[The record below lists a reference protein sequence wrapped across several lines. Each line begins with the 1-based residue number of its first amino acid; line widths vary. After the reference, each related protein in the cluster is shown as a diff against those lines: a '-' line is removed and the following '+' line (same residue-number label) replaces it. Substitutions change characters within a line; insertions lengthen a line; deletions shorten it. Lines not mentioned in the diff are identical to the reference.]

1 MILGC
6 RPHSVP
12 GGGTITLDDP
22 RCHTWIENTV
32 DAVLPGIGL
41 VGQDLLFILGFLL
54 IFILVPWLF
63 FAAARLTFRLTSN
76 AFSTVLGGDTR
87 ACAIERAEVAE
98 REVRRLSER
107 ISELL
112 EERTLLNGVVAKSS
126 ASNKGDTSRFHKLRN
141 LIVHEL
147 HPDGQA
153 NLSQIER
160 LIRAELFKALWPAI
174 QRIESREGD

>member
-1 MILGC
+1 MAPDC
-6 RPHSVP
+6 RVHHVP
-12 GGGTITLDDP
+12 GGGTWQLNDP
-22 RCHTWIENTV
+22 RCHPSIANTAHIAAHGGGV
-32 DAVLPGIGL
+32 PLLIGSMSI
-41 VGQDLLFILGFLL
+41 LLNILL
-54 IFILVPWLF
+54 IFGLF
-63 FAAARLTFRLTSN
+63 SFSVHAALRHTMSALSARLR
-76 AFSTVLGGDTR
+76 GRGR
-87 ACAIERAEVAE
+87 ASAIERAEVAE

-126 ASNKGDTSRFHKLRN
+126 ASNKGDSGRFHKLRN